1 LSGSF
6 KALLAVEGASATSRF
21 DLRAA
26 WVRLDGGPIVET
38 AEDLAKGKLI
48 APIDVFASGE
58 YDFHFNTVW
67 AGGRGPADEGT
78 PANTCASWTSNSQSS
93 LASGGS
99 TATIDFYWFGT
110 GKVPCDVS
118 CRVYCLQG

>member
-1 LSGSF
+1 MSGSF

-93 LASGGS
+93 LA
-99 TATIDFYWFGT
+99 
-110 GKVPCDVS
+110 
-118 CRVYCLQG
+118 